1 MPNIII
7 FYPKYVHLSLSVCI
21 ERIIHGDNVINISY
35 YLIMSD
41 NKSIETIA
49 NTLISQY
56 GDDAEAVAMLR
67 AAEYAAD
74 LNNEE
79 WIKWENIIKKI
90 HSMNAVSYTHLTL
103 PTTGSV

>member
-1 MPNIII
+1 
-7 FYPKYVHLSLSVCI
+7 
-21 ERIIHGDNVINISY
+21 
-35 YLIMSD
+35 MSD

-90 HSMNAVSYTHLTL
+90 HSMNESPLHLSKELGTNL
-103 PTTGSV
+103 SDRCTCDHFCDYYYRYSFLLERFSKM

>member
-1 MPNIII
+1 MYRKN
-7 FYPKYVHLSLSVCI
+7 YTW
-21 ERIIHGDNVINISY
+21 DNVINFSY

-90 HSMNAVSYTHLTL
+90 HSMNESPKLD
-103 PTTGSV
+103 G